1 MSSLLEQAIV
11 DAKALKEAAMKN
23 AEATIIDKYS
33 DEVKSTLNQL
43 LEQDELAAALGMA
56 TEAPEAEETMEE
68 EVAKDEIVEGVPDAF
83 TEDVAELDGVAE
95 GEESVVT
102 IDFAELAEALKELRE
117 GMEEQEL
124 EEGSCSPGSRD
135 EETLEEAEEEEPM
148 EEELELDEASIVEM
162 VASMLSERD
171 TDPRRMPK
179 KCSGNLETMSSED
192 KNDCIRAAMMAQ
204 GLQEEELYEYDAAD
218 LDRYYAQQNAQQGR
232 EEEERHLRARQALRK
247 ATGATA
253 DPREMERIYNQGRRY
268 EEGMEAEELEEAQL
282 SPECKEIHSEYKRA
296 QQKLKNLLNLA
307 GVTEDEVLMSQGGV
321 FRDGSDQKAYEII
334 SGYISDEYKK
344 YREAGCHK
352 IARLSETA
360 DLEEEIVEEGEEDLY
375 EELSD
380 DLLDAIMEK
389 LTVDMGATLGG
400 WAGRSEEAVKHQME
414 LEMAHRRSTE
424 VAEELE
430 ALKKAQEE
438 LVFENKKLKET
449 LSNYQEVVGSLK
461 ENVQDVNLSN
471 ARLLYTNR
479 TLRNTSLNERQKERI
494 VEAISKAGSVEEAKT
509 IHETL
514 QSTVAST
521 PKRGPK
527 SLSEAITRPTSVI
540 RASRK
545 EEPKA
550 DPFTTRMRKLAG
562 IN

>member
-11 DAKALKEAAMKN
+11 DAKALKEAALKN

-33 DEVKSTLNQL
+33 EEVKSTLNQL
-43 LEQDELAAALGMA
+43 LEQDELGALLGGD
-56 TEAPEAEETMEE
+56 EAPSPDAEATMEE
-68 EVAKDEIVEGVPDAF
+68 EVEADEIAEGVPDAF
-83 TEDVAELDGVAE
+83 AEDSAELKGANEGDLAE
-95 GEESVVT
+95 VT
-102 IDFAELAEALKELRE
+102 IDFKELAEALQQLRE
-117 GMEEQEL
+117 GAEE
-124 EEGSCSPGSRD
+124 
-135 EETLEEAEEEEPM
+135 EETLEEAEEEEPEEKM
-148 EEELELDEASIVEM
+148 EEEIDLDEESIMEM
-162 VASMLSERD
+162 VANMLAGDS
-171 TDPRRMPK
+171 
-179 KCSGNLETMSSED
+179 
-192 KNDCIRAAMMAQ
+192 AAA
-204 GLQEEELYEYDAAD
+204 EEESDAD
-218 LDRYYAQQNAQQGR
+218 QMD
-232 EEEERHLRARQALRK
+232 K
-247 ATGATA
+247 AGL
-253 DPREMERIYNQGRRY
+253 E
-268 EEGMEAEELEEAQL
+268 EAEEAD
-282 SPECKEIHSEYKRA
+282 
-296 QQKLKNLLNLA
+296 
-307 GVTEDEVLMSQGGV
+307 EDVM
-321 FRDGSDQKAYEII
+321 
-334 SGYISDEYKK
+334 
-344 YREAGCHK
+344 
-352 IARLSETA
+352 
-360 DLEEEIVEEGEEDLY
+360 EEGEDEDLY

-380 DLLDAIMEK
+380 DLLEAIMEK
-389 LTVDMGATLGG
+389 LTVDMGATLSG
-400 WAGRSEEAVKHQME
+400 WAGRSEESVKHQME

-438 LVFENKKLKET
+438 LVFENKKLKKN
-449 LSNYQEVVGSLK
+449 LVNYQEVVDSLK

-514 QSTVAST
+514 QSTVSST

-550 DPFTTRMRKLAG
+550 DPFTARMRKLAG

>member
-1 MSSLLEQAIV
+1 
-11 DAKALKEAAMKN
+11 
-23 AEATIIDKYS
+23 
-33 DEVKSTLNQL
+33 
-43 LEQDELAAALGMA
+43 MA
-56 TEAPEAEETMEE
+56 TEAPDAEETMEE
-68 EVAKDEIVEGVPDAF
+68 EVEKDEIAEGVPDAF

-95 GEESVVT
+95 GEEQMVT
-102 IDFAELAEALKELRE
+102 VDFAELAEALKELRE
-117 GMEEQEL
+117 GVEEQEL
-124 EEGSCSPGSRD
+124 EEASCSPGARD
-135 EETLEEAEEEEPM
+135 EEEALQEEAHDCIKDMKAEGMSHREAVAECKRMGRLDEAEEEPMDEEVELDEESIMEMVAAMLSGDSAAAEEEADADQMQMAGLEEAEEEE
-148 EEELELDEASIVEM
+148 
-162 VASMLSERD
+162 
-171 TDPRRMPK
+171 
-179 KCSGNLETMSSED
+179 
-192 KNDCIRAAMMAQ
+192 
-204 GLQEEELYEYDAAD
+204 
-218 LDRYYAQQNAQQGR
+218 
-232 EEEERHLRARQALRK
+232 
-247 ATGATA
+247 
-253 DPREMERIYNQGRRY
+253 
-268 EEGMEAEELEEAQL
+268 
-282 SPECKEIHSEYKRA
+282 
-296 QQKLKNLLNLA
+296 
-307 GVTEDEVLMSQGGV
+307 EVM
-321 FRDGSDQKAYEII
+321 
-334 SGYISDEYKK
+334 
-344 YREAGCHK
+344 
-352 IARLSETA
+352 
-360 DLEEEIVEEGEEDLY
+360 EEGEDEELY

-380 DLLDAIMEK
+380 DLLDAIVEK

-430 ALKKAQEE
+430 ALKKAQED

-521 PKRGPK
+521 PARGPQ

>member
-33 DEVKSTLNQL
+33 EEVKSTLNQL
-43 LEQDELAAALGMA
+43 LEQDELEALLGGTDETTADAEA
-56 TEAPEAEETMEE
+56 TMDE
-68 EVAKDEIVEGVPDAF
+68 EVEKDEIAEGVPDAF
-83 TEDVAELDGVAE
+83 TEDISELGGVNE
-95 GEESVVT
+95 GDETEVT

-117 GMEEQEL
+117 GVE
-124 EEGSCSPGSRD
+124 
-135 EETLEEAEEEEPM
+135 EETLDEAEEEIDF
-148 EEELELDEASIVEM
+148 DEDSIMEM
-162 VASMLSERD
+162 VASVLGS
-171 TDPRRMPK
+171 
-179 KCSGNLETMSSED
+179 
-192 KNDCIRAAMMAQ
+192 AA
-204 GLQEEELYEYDAAD
+204 EEEADAD
-218 LDRYYAQQNAQQGR
+218 QMD
-232 EEEERHLRARQALRK
+232 K
-247 ATGATA
+247 AG
-253 DPREMERIYNQGRRY
+253 
-268 EEGMEAEELEEAQL
+268 LEEA
-282 SPECKEIHSEYKRA
+282 SC
-296 QQKLKNLLNLA
+296 
-307 GVTEDEVLMSQGGV
+307 
-321 FRDGSDQKAYEII
+321 
-334 SGYISDEYKK
+334 SDE
-344 YREAGCHK
+344 EV
-352 IARLSETA
+352 
-360 DLEEEIVEEGEEDLY
+360 VEEGED

-389 LTVDMGATLGG
+389 LTVDMGATLSG
-400 WAGRSEEAVKHQME
+400 WAGRSDDDMKHQME

-438 LVFENKKLKET
+438 LVFENKKLKER
-449 LSNYQEVVGSLK
+449 LSNYKQVVNSLK

-521 PKRGPK
+521 PKRGPQ
-527 SLSEAITRPTSVI
+527 SLSEAITRPTSII

-545 EEPKA
+545 EEPKV
-550 DPFTTRMRKLAG
+550 DPFQARMRKLAG
-562 IN
+562 LE

>member
-33 DEVKSTLNQL
+33 EEVKSTLNQL
-43 LEQDELAAALGMA
+43 LEQDELGALLGGDEPSADAEA
-56 TEAPEAEETMEE
+56 TMDE
-68 EVAKDEIVEGVPDAF
+68 EVDQDEIAEGVPDAF
-83 TEDVAELDGVAE
+83 TEDVAELDGVNE
-95 GEESVVT
+95 GDQSEVT
-102 IDFAELAEALKELRE
+102 IDFAELAEALNELRE
-117 GMEEQEL
+117 GIEEEPLQE
-124 EEGSCSPGSRD
+124 EAYDCIKDMMAEGMSRREAMAECKRLGRLD
-135 EETLEEAEEEEPM
+135 EAEEEESM
-148 EEELELDEASIVEM
+148 DEEVELDEDSIMEM
-162 VASMLSERD
+162 VAAMLSGD
-171 TDPRRMPK
+171 
-179 KCSGNLETMSSED
+179 S
-192 KNDCIRAAMMAQ
+192 AAA
-204 GLQEEELYEYDAAD
+204 EEEADADQMQMA
-218 LDRYYAQQNAQQGR
+218 G
-232 EEEERHLRARQALRK
+232 
-247 ATGATA
+247 
-253 DPREMERIYNQGRRY
+253 
-268 EEGMEAEELEEAQL
+268 LEE
-282 SPECKEIHSEYKRA
+282 
-296 QQKLKNLLNLA
+296 
-307 GVTEDEVLMSQGGV
+307 TEE
-321 FRDGSDQKAYEII
+321 
-334 SGYISDEYKK
+334 
-344 YREAGCHK
+344 
-352 IARLSETA
+352 
-360 DLEEEIVEEGEEDLY
+360 LEEEIVEEGEEDLY

-479 TLRNTSLNERQKERI
+479 TLGNTSLNERQKQRI
-494 VEAISKAGSVEEAKT
+494 VEAISKAASVEEAKT

-521 PKRGPK
+521 PKRGPQ

>member
-33 DEVKSTLNQL
+33 EEVKSTLNQL
-43 LEQDELAAALGMA
+43 LEQDELEALLGGG
-56 TEAPEAEETMEE
+56 EETPSAGAEAAIDE
-68 EVAKDEIVEGVPDAF
+68 EVEADEIAEGVPDAF
-83 TEDVAELDGVAE
+83 TEDSAALGGVSE
-95 GEESVVT
+95 GEAAEVT
-102 IDFAELAEALKELRE
+102 IDFKELAEALKELRE
-117 GMEEQEL
+117 GVEE
-124 EEGSCSPGSRD
+124 
-135 EETLEEAEEEEPM
+135 EETLEEAEKEEA
-148 EEELELDEASIVEM
+148 EEKKDEETMDEEMELDEDSIMEM
-162 VASMLSERD
+162 VASMLSE
-171 TDPRRMPK
+171 
-179 KCSGNLETMSSED
+179 ED
-192 KNDCIRAAMMAQ
+192 EEEIDE
-204 GLQEEELYEYDAAD
+204 GVTLQEEYHDCKKDGLSH
-218 LDRYYAQQNAQQGR
+218 
-232 EEEERHLRARQALRK
+232 EECCEQ
-247 ATGATA
+247 
-253 DPREMERIYNQGRRY
+253 Y
-268 EEGMEAEELEEAQL
+268 
-282 SPECKEIHSEYKRA
+282 PEDC
-296 QQKLKNLLNLA
+296 
-307 GVTEDEVLMSQGGV
+307 
-321 FRDGSDQKAYEII
+321 
-334 SGYISDEYKK
+334 
-344 YREAGCHK
+344 
-352 IARLSETA
+352 
-360 DLEEEIVEEGEEDLY
+360 EEDLY

-380 DLLDAIMEK
+380 DLLEAIMEK
-389 LTVDMGATLGG
+389 LTVDMGATLSG
-400 WAGRSEEAVKHQME
+400 WAGRSEESVKHQME

-438 LVFENKKLKET
+438 LVFENKKLKEN
-449 LSNYQEVVGSLK
+449 LSNYQEVVESLK

-527 SLSEAITRPTSVI
+527 SLSEAITRPTSII

-545 EEPKA
+545 EEPKV
-550 DPFTTRMRKLAG
+550 DPFQERMRKLAG

>member
-33 DEVKSTLNQL
+33 EEVKSTLNQL
-43 LEQDELAAALGMA
+43 LEQDELEALLGGSEEPSADAEA
-56 TEAPEAEETMEE
+56 TMDE
-68 EVAKDEIVEGVPDAF
+68 EVEKDEIAEGVPDAF
-83 TEDVAELDGVAE
+83 TEDVAELDGVNE
-95 GEESVVT
+95 GDDAQVT
-102 IDFAELAEALKELRE
+102 VDFAELAEALNKLRE
-117 GMEEQEL
+117 GVE
-124 EEGSCSPGSRD
+124 
-135 EETLEEAEEEEPM
+135 EETLNEEGYDCIKDMMAEGMSRREAIAECKRLGRLDEAEEEEPM
-148 EEELELDEASIVEM
+148 DEEVELDEESIMEM
-162 VASMLSERD
+162 VASMLSE
-171 TDPRRMPK
+171 
-179 KCSGNLETMSSED
+179 
-192 KNDCIRAAMMAQ
+192 
-204 GLQEEELYEYDAAD
+204 EE
-218 LDRYYAQQNAQQGR
+218 
-232 EEEERHLRARQALRK
+232 
-247 ATGATA
+247 
-253 DPREMERIYNQGRRY
+253 
-268 EEGMEAEELEEAQL
+268 EELEEAYEDQ
-282 SPECKEIHSEYKRA
+282 PHPYDKDKERK
-296 QQKLKNLLNLA
+296 QKARKERQ
-307 GVTEDEVLMSQGGV
+307 T
-321 FRDGSDQKAYEII
+321 RDRVQRKAYE
-334 SGYISDEYKK
+334 DEYNQGKPYQEGK
-344 YREAGCHK
+344 
-352 IARLSETA
+352 
-360 DLEEEIVEEGEEDLY
+360 EEDEDLY

-380 DLLDAIMEK
+380 DLLNAIMEK
-389 LTVDMGATLGG
+389 LTVDMGATLSG
-400 WAGRSEEAVKHQME
+400 WAGRSDDDMKHQME

-438 LVFENKKLKET
+438 LVFENKKLKQN
-449 LSNYQEVVGSLK
+449 LSNYQEVVNSLK

-521 PKRGPK
+521 PKRGPQ
-527 SLSEAITRPTSVI
+527 SLSEAITRPTSII

-550 DPFTTRMRKLAG
+550 DPFQARMRKLAG

>member
-33 DEVKSTLNQL
+33 EEVKSTLNQL
-43 LEQDELAAALGMA
+43 LEQDELEALLGGG
-56 TEAPEAEETMEE
+56 EETPSAGAEAAIDE
-68 EVAKDEIVEGVPDAF
+68 EVEADEIAEGVPDAF
-83 TEDVAELDGVAE
+83 TEDNGALGGVSE
-95 GEESVVT
+95 GEVTEVT
-102 IDFAELAEALKELRE
+102 IDFKELAEALKELRE
-117 GMEEQEL
+117 GVEEEETL
-124 EEGSCSPGSRD
+124 EEAEEEEAEEKMDEEMELDEDSIMEMVASMLSEED
-135 EETLEEAEEEEPM
+135 EETLEEAEEE
-148 EEELELDEASIVEM
+148 V
-162 VASMLSERD
+162 
-171 TDPRRMPK
+171 
-179 KCSGNLETMSSED
+179 
-192 KNDCIRAAMMAQ
+192 
-204 GLQEEELYEYDAAD
+204 
-218 LDRYYAQQNAQQGR
+218 
-232 EEEERHLRARQALRK
+232 
-247 ATGATA
+247 
-253 DPREMERIYNQGRRY
+253 
-268 EEGMEAEELEEAQL
+268 
-282 SPECKEIHSEYKRA
+282 
-296 QQKLKNLLNLA
+296 
-307 GVTEDEVLMSQGGV
+307 
-321 FRDGSDQKAYEII
+321 
-334 SGYISDEYKK
+334 
-344 YREAGCHK
+344 
-352 IARLSETA
+352 
-360 DLEEEIVEEGEEDLY
+360 VEEDEDLY

-380 DLLDAIMEK
+380 DLLEAIMEK
-389 LTVDMGATLGG
+389 LTVDMGATLSG
-400 WAGRSEEAVKHQME
+400 WAGRSEESVKHQME

-424 VAEELE
+424 VEEELE

-438 LVFENKKLKET
+438 LVFENKKLKQN
-449 LSNYQEVVGSLK
+449 LSNYQQVVESLK

-545 EEPKA
+545 EEPKV
-550 DPFTTRMRKLAG
+550 DPFTARMRKLAG

>member
-11 DAKALKEAAMKN
+11 DAQALKEAAMKN

-68 EVAKDEIVEGVPDAF
+68 EVAKDEIAEGVPDAF

-117 GMEEQEL
+117 GMEE
-124 EEGSCSPGSRD
+124 D
-135 EETLEEAEEEEPM
+135 TLEEAEEEPVD
-148 EEELELDEASIVEM
+148 EELQLDEESIVEM
-162 VASMLSERD
+162 VAAMLSGD
-171 TDPRRMPK
+171 
-179 KCSGNLETMSSED
+179 S
-192 KNDCIRAAMMAQ
+192 AA
-204 GLQEEELYEYDAAD
+204 EEEADADQMQMAG
-218 LDRYYAQQNAQQGR
+218 LEEA
-232 EEEERHLRARQALRK
+232 EEEE
-247 ATGATA
+247 
-253 DPREMERIYNQGRRY
+253 
-268 EEGMEAEELEEAQL
+268 
-282 SPECKEIHSEYKRA
+282 
-296 QQKLKNLLNLA
+296 
-307 GVTEDEVLMSQGGV
+307 EVM
-321 FRDGSDQKAYEII
+321 
-334 SGYISDEYKK
+334 
-344 YREAGCHK
+344 
-352 IARLSETA
+352 
-360 DLEEEIVEEGEEDLY
+360 EEGEDEDLY

-438 LVFENKKLKET
+438 LVFENKKLKQN
-449 LSNYQEVVGSLK
+449 LSNYQEVVNSLK

-521 PKRGPK
+521 PKRGPQ
-527 SLSEAITRPTSVI
+527 SLSEAITRPTSII

-545 EEPKA
+545 EEPKV
-550 DPFTTRMRKLAG
+550 DPFQERMRKLAG

>member
-33 DEVKSTLNQL
+33 EEVKSTLNQL
-43 LEQDELAAALGMA
+43 LEQDELEALLGGSEEPSADAEA
-56 TEAPEAEETMEE
+56 TMDE
-68 EVAKDEIVEGVPDAF
+68 EVEKDEIAEGVPDAF
-83 TEDVAELDGVAE
+83 TEDVAELDGVNE
-95 GEESVVT
+95 GDDAQVT
-102 IDFAELAEALKELRE
+102 VDFAELAEALNKLRE
-117 GMEEQEL
+117 GVE
-124 EEGSCSPGSRD
+124 
-135 EETLEEAEEEEPM
+135 EETLNEEGYDCIKDMMAEGMSRREAIAECKRLGRLDEAEEEEPM
-148 EEELELDEASIVEM
+148 DEEVELDEESIMEM
-162 VASMLSERD
+162 VASILSE
-171 TDPRRMPK
+171 
-179 KCSGNLETMSSED
+179 
-192 KNDCIRAAMMAQ
+192 
-204 GLQEEELYEYDAAD
+204 EE
-218 LDRYYAQQNAQQGR
+218 
-232 EEEERHLRARQALRK
+232 
-247 ATGATA
+247 
-253 DPREMERIYNQGRRY
+253 
-268 EEGMEAEELEEAQL
+268 EELEEAYEDQ
-282 SPECKEIHSEYKRA
+282 PHPYDKDKERK
-296 QQKLKNLLNLA
+296 QKARKERQ
-307 GVTEDEVLMSQGGV
+307 T
-321 FRDGSDQKAYEII
+321 RDRVQRKAYE
-334 SGYISDEYKK
+334 DEYNQGKPYQEGK
-344 YREAGCHK
+344 
-352 IARLSETA
+352 
-360 DLEEEIVEEGEEDLY
+360 EEDEDLY

-380 DLLDAIMEK
+380 DLLNAIMEK
-389 LTVDMGATLGG
+389 LTVDMGATLSG
-400 WAGRSEEAVKHQME
+400 WAGRSDDDMKHQME

-438 LVFENKKLKET
+438 LVFENKKLKQN
-449 LSNYQEVVGSLK
+449 LSNYQEVVNSLK

-521 PKRGPK
+521 PKRGPQ
-527 SLSEAITRPTSVI
+527 SLSEAITRPTSII

-550 DPFTTRMRKLAG
+550 DPFQARMRKLAG

>member
-33 DEVKSTLNQL
+33 EEVKSTLNQL
-43 LEQDELAAALGMA
+43 LEQDELEALLGGG
-56 TEAPEAEETMEE
+56 EETPSAGAEAAIDE
-68 EVAKDEIVEGVPDAF
+68 EVEADEIAEGVPDAF
-83 TEDVAELDGVAE
+83 TEDNAALGGVSE
-95 GEESVVT
+95 GEATEVT
-102 IDFAELAEALKELRE
+102 IDFKELAEALSELRE
-117 GMEEQEL
+117 GVEE
-124 EEGSCSPGSRD
+124 
-135 EETLEEAEEEEPM
+135 EETLEEAEEEEAEEKM
-148 EEELELDEASIVEM
+148 DEELELDEESIMEM
-162 VASMLSERD
+162 VASMLSEED
-171 TDPRRMPK
+171 E
-179 KCSGNLETMSSED
+179 ET
-192 KNDCIRAAMMAQ
+192 
-204 GLQEEELYEYDAAD
+204 
-218 LDRYYAQQNAQQGR
+218 
-232 EEEERHLRARQALRK
+232 
-247 ATGATA
+247 
-253 DPREMERIYNQGRRY
+253 
-268 EEGMEAEELEEAQL
+268 LEEAD
-282 SPECKEIHSEYKRA
+282 ED
-296 QQKLKNLLNLA
+296 
-307 GVTEDEVLMSQGGV
+307 DEVM
-321 FRDGSDQKAYEII
+321 
-334 SGYISDEYKK
+334 
-344 YREAGCHK
+344 
-352 IARLSETA
+352 
-360 DLEEEIVEEGEEDLY
+360 EEGEDEDLY

-380 DLLDAIMEK
+380 DLLEAIMEK
-389 LTVDMGATLGG
+389 LTVDMGATLSG
-400 WAGRSEEAVKHQME
+400 WAGRSEESVKHQME
-414 LEMAHRRSTE
+414 LEMAHRRSTD

-438 LVFENKKLKET
+438 LVFENKKLKEN
-449 LSNYQEVVGSLK
+449 LSNYQEVVNSLK

-545 EEPKA
+545 EEPKV
-550 DPFTTRMRKLAG
+550 DPFTARMRKLAG